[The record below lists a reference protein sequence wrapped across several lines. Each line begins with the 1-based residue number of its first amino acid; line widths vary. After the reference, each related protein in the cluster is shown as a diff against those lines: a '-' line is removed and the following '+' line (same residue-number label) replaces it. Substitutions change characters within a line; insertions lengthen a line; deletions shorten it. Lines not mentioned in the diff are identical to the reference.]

1 MNSVPLISTFNNPL
15 ESGIRA
21 VGILTSAYP
30 KSYDL
35 QKLVIFDYLV
45 VHTGD
50 MGGPESLHAQLPLRS
65 KELLVRRRLVEYGLL
80 LMMSRNLIER
90 KVDSTGF
97 SYRAGELSETFLNSL
112 TAPYLKALRDRA
124 AWVVSKFGDMNDEA
138 LRATTRTFFDG
149 WIEEFHTIQ
158 QSLGT

>member
-1 MNSVPLISTFNNPL
+1 MKSVQVISTFNNPL

-21 VGILTSAYP
+21 VSLLAYAYP
-30 KSYDL
+30 QAYDL
-35 QKLVIFDYLV
+35 QKLVIFDYMV

-50 MGGPESLHAQLPLRS
+50 MGGPESLHPQLPLRS
-65 KELLVRRRLVEYGLL
+65 KELLVRRQLVENGLL

-90 KVDSTGF
+90 IADSSGLI
-97 SYRAGELSETFLNSL
+97 YRAGELSETFLNSL
-112 TAPYLKALRDRA
+112 TAPYLKELRKRA
-124 AWVVSKFGDMNDEA
+124 AWVVNTYGDMNEES
-138 LRATTRTFFDG
+138 LRQTTRRFFEG